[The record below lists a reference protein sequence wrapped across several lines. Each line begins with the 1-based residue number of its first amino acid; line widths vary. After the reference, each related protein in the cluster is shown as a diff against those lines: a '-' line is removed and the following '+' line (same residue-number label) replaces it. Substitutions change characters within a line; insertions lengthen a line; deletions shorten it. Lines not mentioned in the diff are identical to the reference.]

1 MIRIQNIPLP
11 LDGDLEQLRKK
22 AARIL
27 GVRPGALEELT
38 LVRQSIDARKKQ
50 DVHYVYT
57 VDVSLRTG
65 EEQAVERTG
74 KKNVSLV
81 LPKPYLFP
89 EVKRRSPSMPVV
101 VGMGPAGLF
110 AALFLARNGLPCVVL
125 ERGQDVDCRTA
136 QVERFWIHPPTSS
149 SARAGLGPSLTG
161 SSPPAP
167 TTPAFPPSSTPWW
180 SRGLRRM

>member
-101 VGMGPAGLF
+101 VGMGPGGPVCRPVSGPERASLRGAG
-110 AALFLARNGLPCVVL
+110 AGAGCGLPYRSGGAL
-125 ERGQDVDCRTA
+125 L
-136 QVERFWIHPPTSS
+136 
-149 SARAGLGPSLTG
+149 GLRPTG
-161 SSPPAP
+161 SILQRPVR
-167 TTPAFPPSSTPWW
+167 
-180 SRGLRRM
+180 RGRGWDLL